1 MGVKIDDDFTGGD
14 EKSAGRPHS
23 AASQL
28 VELALDRY
36 HFGVAEEGQPY
47 AVKPG
52 RHVVRMLRGG
62 KNSLRAEL
70 SKAYYQKHK
79 KAAPQH
85 ALADALL
92 VLEGMAQDQD
102 PNQVHL
108 RVAAA
113 DGVVWLDL
121 GDAAETVV
129 RIDANG
135 WQVVRDGVPVLFRRT
150 GLAGALPN
158 PQSASNAS
166 HASHNSYLSLE
177 TFDPLWWHVNVAATD
192 RPLVLACLIAALTDP
207 ESPHPILSLFG
218 EQGTGKSTG
227 CRRLISLIDPSPVP
241 LRKPP
246 RDPEGWVTA
255 AQGSWVV
262 ALDNLSTVPDWL
274 SDSLCRAATGDG
286 DVRRAL
292 YTDSDLAVFAFRR
305 CIILNGIDVGALRGD
320 LADRTLPINL
330 DRIEESAR
338 LTERQL
344 NERWTQ
350 DQPRI
355 FGDLLSLAASLIKR
369 LPSVRLASSPRMA
382 DFARTLAAVDQ
393 ILGTNGLIRFAERA
407 RTMAEDTLSSDPFIS
422 AMAEARIDFHG
433 KSADLL
439 IKITPDEQGWR
450 PPRNWPKDPRMVTS
464 LLRRNAPAMRKV
476 GWVVEEGEDLH
487 YNHAIWTVISP
498 EIGRKSGSQDSQDD
512 LCGCGKPLLAPAS
525 RQRGSCES
533 CWLHGDEAG
542 SA

>member
-1 MGVKIDDDFTGGD
+1 VVKIADDFTGSS
-14 EKSAGRPHS
+14 KSNSDTGGKLS

-28 VELALDRY
+28 VEMALDRY
-36 HFGVAEEGQPY
+36 HFGVTEDGQPY

-70 SKAYYQKHK
+70 SQAFYQKYK
-79 KAAPQH
+79 KAAPQQ

-102 PNQVHL
+102 PDQVYL
-108 RVAAA
+108 RVATSHGA
-113 DGVVWLDL
+113 VWIDL

-129 RIDANG
+129 RIDQDG
-135 WQVVRDGVPVLFRRT
+135 WEVAPSGIPVLFRRS
-150 GLAGALPN
+150 GLTGALPE
-158 PQSASNAS
+158 PQGAD
-166 HASHNSYLSLE
+166 HADHADHDSYLSLGS
-177 TFDPLWWHVNVAATD
+177 FDLLFDHLNVAQAD
-192 RPLVLACLIAALTDP
+192 RPLVLAWLMAVLIDP

-218 EQGTGKSTG
+218 EQGTGKSTAS
-227 CRRLISLIDPSPVP
+227 RRIVSVVDPSPVP

-305 CIILNGIDVGALRGD
+305 CILLNGIDVGALRGD
-320 LADRTLPINL
+320 LADRLIMINL
-330 DRIEESAR
+330 DRIKESAR

-344 NERWTQ
+344 NERWTR
-350 DQPRI
+350 DHPRI
-355 FGDLLSLAASLIKR
+355 FGGLLSLAADLIRR

-382 DFARTLAAVDQ
+382 DFALILAAIDQ
-393 ILGTNGLIRFAERA
+393 TLGTDGLNRFAERA
-407 RTMAEDTLSSDPFIS
+407 RTMAEDTLSSDPFIA
-422 AMAEARIDFHG
+422 AMDQAEIDFHG
-433 KSADLL
+433 KAADLL
-439 IKITPDEQGWR
+439 IKVTPDEQGWR
-450 PPRNWPKDPRMVTS
+450 PPRNWPKEPRAVTS
-464 LLRRNAPAMRKV
+464 LLRRNAPAMRKL
-476 GWVVEEGEDLH
+476 GWVVEEGE
-487 YNHAIWTVISP
+487 VRVPGSGGVSG
-498 EIGRKSGSQDSQDD
+498 GR
-512 LCGCGKPLLAPAS
+512 
-525 RQRGSCES
+525 
-533 CWLHGDEAG
+533 
-542 SA
+542 

>member
-14 EKSAGRPHS
+14 EKSAGRPPS

-79 KAAPQH
+79 KAAPQQ

-113 DGVVWLDL
+113 DSVVWLDL

-177 TFDPLWWHVNVAATD
+177 TFDPLWWHVNVAAAD

-487 YNHAIWTVISP
+487 NNHAIWTVISP
-498 EIGRKSGSQDSQDD
+498 EIGRKSGSQDSQDSQDD
-512 LCGCGKPLLAPAS
+512 LC
-525 RQRGSCES
+525 
-533 CWLHGDEAG
+533 
-542 SA
+542 